1 MRKIALLIGVS
12 HYQVGLAPLPAAT
25 KDIQAMQ
32 RVLQDPNLGGFTT
45 VKLLPNPSL
54 VQMQEEIESTFSDL
68 ARDDLIV
75 LFFSGH
81 GLIDFNGKFYFATSE
96 TGKNDKDRPSYARSV
111 QASFVQEKMSASR
124 CRHQVVILDCCFSG
138 AFASDMRIKSHTT
151 VNLMAQ
157 LGGEGCAILTS
168 STELEYSYEQ
178 AGCDLSVYTHYLVE
192 GIDSGAAD
200 LDRDGHISVNDLH
213 QYVKKQVRERT
224 DNRMRP
230 EIFPI
235 RQGNEIIVASVPL
248 LDPERLYAQQ
258 IHHLLRQQPLLE
270 RGKVSSVNRL
280 VLLALRE
287 KLGLST
293 QTAHTIT
300 TQALQIHRAYRKRLK
315 QYAQVFKHLS
325 RQQPAMDSST
335 LEKLT
340 RLQEIWEIRTED
352 SQQIERLVTSR
363 SRLAG
368 WRSRLQCV
376 AMPLLGTGVAISMA
390 AAAIGL
396 KLYAPLPSALHPPL
410 DALHQDLEGGVLHL
424 ARQATRLFPPS
435 DRSGNLE
442 ILTQVLKADDLALQA
457 TQASTIAHTP
467 ATWRHAALLW
477 EKTALQLR
485 EVSDRIQSWRTEDLS
500 LQYPEQIAL
509 NDVERN
515 VLAALQYKLEN
526 ARVEQQFALAM
537 EVAQDALYHHRQAH
551 TKVAWKQVA
560 DRWQPAIRM
569 MNAIPQTSPKYSVAQ
584 AKAKLYNSFY
594 TTAKNAAKAPRL
606 AKRLR

>member
-68 ARDDLIV
+68 ARDDLIL

-81 GLIDFNGKFYFATSE
+81 GLIDVNGKFYFATSE
-96 TGKNDKDRPSYARSV
+96 TGKNDKDRPSFARSV

-124 CRHQVVILDCCFSG
+124 CKHQVVILDCCFSG
-138 AFASDMRIKSHTT
+138 AFASDMRIKSPSTM
-151 VNLMAQ
+151 NLMAQ
-157 LGGEGCAILTS
+157 LGGDGCAILTS

-178 AGCDLSVYTHYLVE
+178 AGSSDLSVYTHYLVE

-235 RQGNEIIVASVPL
+235 RQGNEIIVAAVPL

-270 RGKVSSVNRL
+270 RGKISSVNRL
-280 VLLALRE
+280 ILLALRE

-293 QTAHTIT
+293 PTANKIT
-300 TQALQIHRAYRKRLK
+300 TQALQLHRAYLKRVK
-315 QYAQVFKHLS
+315 QYAQVLKQLS
-325 RQQPAMDSST
+325 HPRSMLDSST
-335 LEKLT
+335 LDKLT
-340 RLQEIWEIRTED
+340 RLQEIWELRAED
-352 SQQIERLVTSR
+352 IQHIEAMVGTAR
-363 SRLAG
+363 SRLFG
-368 WRSRLQCV
+368 MRSRLQCV
-376 AMPLLGTGVAISMA
+376 AMPVLGAGVAISMA
-390 AAAIGL
+390 AAAISL

-410 DALHQDLEGGVLHL
+410 DALHQDLECGVLHL
-424 ARQATRLFPPS
+424 ARQVTRLFPSS
-435 DRSGNLE
+435 DRAGNLE
-442 ILTQVLKADDLALQA
+442 ILTQVFKAYDLALQA
-457 TQASTIAHTP
+457 TQASTIDPTQ
-467 ATWRHAALLW
+467 ATWKHAAILW
-477 EKTALQLR
+477 EKTALQLQ
-485 EVSDRIQSWRTEDLS
+485 EVSDRIKLFRTEDLS

-509 NDVERN
+509 NDVEHN
-515 VLAALQYKLEN
+515 VLATLQNKLLH
-526 ARVEQQFALAM
+526 ARAEQQFALVM
-537 EVAQDALYHHRQAH
+537 EVAQDALVHHRQAR
-551 TKVAWKQVA
+551 TNADWKQVA
-560 DRWQPAIRM
+560 DRWQKASSLMR
-569 MNAIPQTSPKYSVAQ
+569 AIPQNSPKRSEAQ
-584 AKAKLYNSFY
+584 AKASKYDRFYND
-594 TTAKNAAKAPRL
+594 AKAAHAAKR
-606 AKRLR
+606 RR